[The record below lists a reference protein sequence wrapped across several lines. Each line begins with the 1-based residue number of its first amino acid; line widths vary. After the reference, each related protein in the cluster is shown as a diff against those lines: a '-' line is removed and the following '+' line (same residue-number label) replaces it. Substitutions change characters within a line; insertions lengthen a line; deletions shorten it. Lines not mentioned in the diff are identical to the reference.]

1 MTLKH
6 EQRHSKKSPIICIV
20 RPAVPVKI
28 RQLSLISKVIQF
40 RRQKNPRT
48 TKKKK
53 KKKKKI
59 KLSSSPSASHV

>member
-6 EQRHSKKSPIICIV
+6 EQRHSKKSAIICIV

-53 KKKKKI
+53 KINK
-59 KLSSSPSASHV
+59 